1 LWNSPVQPNANMP
14 LLNIH
19 IGSLPIEDPVLKFL
33 LELIIIL
40 SAPLLLNKIKVPH
53 LLGLLIAGAVVGPNG
68 LNLLARDSSVVVTGT
83 TGLLYI
89 MFLAGL
95 EIDMGDFKKN
105 KWKSITF
112 TLYTFAIPFILG
124 FTGGYYVL
132 HFSVLTSVL
141 FASLFSSH
149 TLISYPMVSKLGIS
163 KNLSVNITVG
173 GTMITDVLSLLV
185 LAVVVGMTQG
195 EVNNAF
201 WTRLSLSIVA
211 FGATVLFVFPIIG
224 RWFFKRVDDK
234 ISQYI
239 FVLVIIYL
247 AAVLAELA
255 GIEAIIG
262 AFFAGLALNKLIPH
276 SSAMMNRVEFV
287 GNAIFIPF
295 FLISVGMLIDFKV
308 FFKSL
313 ETLGVAAVM
322 LVASIGGKY
331 LAAVVTQKTFHL
343 SKDEGMLI
351 FGMSSASA
359 AATLASVMVG
369 YNIIVSETADGTSVR
384 LLSEHVLNG
393 SILLILVSCTVSSFV
408 SMSSAQRVAEA
419 EKEDTASGINPET
432 ENILMAVNYEQTVEK
447 IVNLSL
453 LIKAHHNHDR
463 LIALNIINDDKN
475 ESSIRNAKKTLHIA
489 VDTGAAADV
498 EIQSLTRY
506 DSDVAS
512 GISNVIKEK
521 HITDLV
527 IGLQPEKGFTPSFV
541 HNLHNGYLQNDNV
554 NTLIYHAGQPIAT
567 VKRYLVLIPSRAE
580 REAGYFNALLR
591 VWNIAKNS
599 GALMSF
605 YADDSVLQVL
615 QRVINKSS
623 IESSLHSISHW
634 QEAELA
640 ATSLTE
646 DEGLII
652 FMAKRGMVS
661 YFPQMALITDFL
673 DKHVKENNFLLVYPF
688 SQQHPD
694 HKEKRSV
701 NNHDDFAEIG
711 QLIGKMFSR

>member
-1 LWNSPVQPNANMP
+1 MP

-53 LLGLLIAGAVVGPNG
+53 LLGLLIAGAIVGPSG

-95 EIDMGDFKKN
+95 EIDLGDFKKN

-112 TLYTFAIPFILG
+112 TVYTFAIPFILG
-124 FTGGYYVL
+124 FLGGFYIL

-149 TLISYPMVSKLGIS
+149 TLIAYPLVSKLGIV

-173 GTMITDVLSLLV
+173 GTMLTDVLSLLV

-195 EVNNAF
+195 EVNGIF
-201 WTRLSLSIVA
+201 WTRLTLSMIAFSL
-211 FGATVLFVFPIIG
+211 TVLFVFPMIS

-239 FVLVIIYL
+239 FVLVMIYL

-276 SSAMMNRVEFV
+276 ASAMMNRVEFV

-295 FLISVGMLIDFKV
+295 FLISVGMLIDFRV
-308 FFKSL
+308 FINGV

-322 LVASIGGKY
+322 VVASIGGKY
-331 LAAVVTQKTFHL
+331 LAAILTQKTFHL
-343 SKDEGMLI
+343 TKDEGILI
-351 FGMSSASA
+351 FGLSSGSA

-369 YNIIVSETADGTSVR
+369 YNIIVSETATGEPIR

-393 SILLILVSCTVSSFV
+393 SILLILISCTVSSFV
-408 SMSSAQRVAEA
+408 SMSSAQRVAKA
-419 EKEDTASGINPET
+419 ENEDTASGIRPEI

-447 IVNLSL
+447 LVNLSL
-453 LIKAHHNHDR
+453 LIKANHNEDR
-463 LIALNIINDDKN
+463 LIALNIINDEKN
-475 ESSIRNAKKTLHIA
+475 ESSVKNAKKTLHIA
-489 VDTGAAADV
+489 VDTGASADV
-498 EIQSLTRY
+498 KIQPLTRY
-506 DSDVAS
+506 DNDVAT
-512 GISNVIKEK
+512 GISNVIKEQN
-521 HITDLV
+521 ITDLV
-527 IGLQPEKGFTPSFV
+527 IGLQPERGFTPSFV
-541 HNLHNGYLQNDNV
+541 HNLHNGYLQNNNV
-554 NTLIYHAGQPIAT
+554 NTLIYHASQPIST
-567 VKRYLVLIPSRAE
+567 VKRYVVLIPLNAQ
-580 REAGYFNALLR
+580 RETGFFSSLLR
-591 VWNIAKNS
+591 IWNIAKSS
-599 GALMSF
+599 GATMSF
-605 YADDSVLQVL
+605 YADNSIIEIL

-623 IESSLHSISHW
+623 IEASLQSITNW
-634 QEAELA
+634 EQAEQA
-640 ATSLTE
+640 ATHLKS
-646 DEGLII
+646 DEGLIV

-661 YFPQMALITDFL
+661 YFKEMSNITDFL
-673 DKHVKENNFLLVYPF
+673 NQHITNNNFLLIYPF
-688 SQQHPD
+688 SQKISDQ
-694 HKEKRSV
+694 KEKRAIG
-701 NNHDDFAEIG
+701 NHNDFAEIG
-711 QLIGKMFSR
+711 QMIGKMFSR